1 MRDFSYEEINNMSE
15 ETAKQV
21 LRDEMLDRANKRAE
35 EERRKEESKDS
46 LDRFFNQKKE
56 SGLLNPLPNIVIMEK
71 LESYVIDNA

>member
-1 MRDFSYEEINNMSE
+1 MRDFSYEEINKMSE

-56 SGLLNPLPNIVIMEK
+56 SGLLTPYKTL
-71 LESYVIDNA
+71 

>member
-1 MRDFSYEEINNMSE
+1 MRDFSYEEINNMAE

-56 SGLLNPLPNIVIMEK
+56 SGLLTPYKTL
-71 LESYVIDNA
+71 

>member
-1 MRDFSYEEINNMSE
+1 MQYFSYEEINNMSE

-56 SGLLNPLPNIVIMEK
+56 SGLLTPYKTL
-71 LESYVIDNA
+71 

>member
-1 MRDFSYEEINNMSE
+1 MRDSSYEEINNMSE

-56 SGLLNPLPNIVIMEK
+56 SGLLTPYKTL
-71 LESYVIDNA
+71 

>member
-21 LRDEMLDRANKRAE
+21 LRDEMMDRANKPAE

-46 LDRFFNQKKE
+46 HEKYIKQKKQ
-56 SGLLNPLPNIVIMEK
+56 SG
-71 LESYVIDNA
+71 

>member
-1 MRDFSYEEINNMSE
+1 MSE

-35 EERRKEESKDS
+35 EERRKEESKDY

-56 SGLLNPLPNIVIMEK
+56 SGLLTPYKTL
-71 LESYVIDNA
+71 

>member
-1 MRDFSYEEINNMSE
+1 MSE
-15 ETAKQV
+15 ETAKKV

-56 SGLLNPLPNIVIMEK
+56 SGLLTPYKTL
-71 LESYVIDNA
+71 